1 MALNPPPSARPS
13 GRLDDATLSREVDAA
28 RARGIG
34 RDARAV
40 IQWAHDLL
48 GDGLMMTT
56 SFQKSGMII
65 LHMLREI
72 APHLPVY
79 FLDTGFHFPET
90 LAFAERVRREWNV
103 NLIFQRAKL
112 FGEAFRAQHGKLYER
127 DPDLCCHLNKV
138 EPQAELLERYQGWI
152 AGVRRDQADTRE
164 GAESLEI
171 LEGGTL
177 RVQPLAHWVR
187 SDVEAYLRAHDIPV
201 HPLFAQGYTSLGCQP
216 CTRPCHDP
224 GNERAGRWVGTAKT
238 ECGLHTFWKKL
249 GSQEPPTASPGAGSV
264 PGRHVD
270 DDRDR
275 AKLARARTPVE

>member
-1 MALNPPPSARPS
+1 MALNPLASARPR

-187 SDVEAYLRAHDIPV
+187 SDVEAYLRASGRSSGVRSRPPRRPARGACLD
-201 HPLFAQGYTSLGCQP
+201 AMWTMTATARSWLGLE
-216 CTRPCHDP
+216 RPWSSHRVADW
-224 GNERAGRWVGTAKT
+224 AM
-238 ECGLHTFWKKL
+238 
-249 GSQEPPTASPGAGSV
+249 
-264 PGRHVD
+264 
-270 DDRDR
+270 
-275 AKLARARTPVE
+275 

>member
-1 MALNPPPSARPS
+1 MALNPHASARLS

-28 RARGIG
+28 RARGID

-40 IQWAHDLL
+40 IQWGHDLL

-90 LAFAERVRREWNV
+90 LEFAERVRREWNV

-112 FGEAFRAQHGKLYER
+112 FGEAFHARHGELYER

-138 EPQAELLERYQGWI
+138 EPQAELLGRYQGWI
-152 AGVRRDQADTRE
+152 AGVRRDQAETRE

-171 LEGGTL
+171 LEGGSSRCSPWRTGCD
-177 RVQPLAHWVR
+177 RR
-187 SDVEAYLRAHDIPV
+187 S
-201 HPLFAQGYTSLGCQP
+201 
-216 CTRPCHDP
+216 RP
-224 GNERAGRWVGTAKT
+224 T
-238 ECGLHTFWKKL
+238 
-249 GSQEPPTASPGAGSV
+249 
-264 PGRHVD
+264 
-270 DDRDR
+270 
-275 AKLARARTPVE
+275 